1 MRQDLRSG
9 NVVKNVPQKIDKQIK
24 MGWRRVDWGGGGG
37 GGGGSGRRVV
47 IRTVGRDFLE
57 RKPMGAI

>member
-37 GGGGSGRRVV
+37 GSGRRVV

-57 RKPMGAI
+57 RKPRGAI

>member
-9 NVVKNVPQKIDKQIK
+9 NVVKNVPQKIDKQTN
-24 MGWRRVDWGGGGG
+24 GVAAGGRWAGGGG

-47 IRTVGRDFLE
+47 IRTVGRIFLE
-57 RKPMGAI
+57 RKPRGAI

>member
-1 MRQDLRSG
+1 
-9 NVVKNVPQKIDKQIK
+9 
-24 MGWRRVDWGGGGG
+24 MGWG

-57 RKPMGAI
+57 RKPRGAI